1 MGFACII
8 VSSILKSFVLHSFI
22 NAMIVSSGLIGMS
35 YYMLIV
41 GQRIKDNLYVEKST
55 AISGKI
61 DDHQVNDPTNTKL

>member
-1 MGFACII
+1 
-8 VSSILKSFVLHSFI
+8 
-22 NAMIVSSGLIGMS
+22 MIVSAGLIGMS